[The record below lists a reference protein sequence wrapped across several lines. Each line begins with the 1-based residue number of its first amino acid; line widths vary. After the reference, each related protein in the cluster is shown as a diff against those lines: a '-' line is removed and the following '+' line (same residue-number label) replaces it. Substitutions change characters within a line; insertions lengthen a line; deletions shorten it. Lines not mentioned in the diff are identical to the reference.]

1 MSDNKPNLNSLEKT
15 DFSDWKVGDKYD
27 IIKEIGV
34 GSYGSVVQA
43 KRKDN
48 GEKVAI
54 KRIGQI
60 FEDLIDGKRILREIA
75 ILRRLRNPYI
85 VNIIEII
92 KPENYKSFNE
102 IYVVLEYAQSDL
114 KKLLKSPYHLEMN
127 HINTLAYGTLV
138 GLKFIHQAG
147 ILHRDLKPANVLIN
161 QDCTVKICDLGLAR
175 AVDGVSF

>member
-1 MSDNKPNLNSLEKT
+1 MQDKNNLDLGNLQKV
-15 DFSDWKVGDKYD
+15 DFSDWKTGDKYE

-43 KRKDN
+43 KVKST
-48 GEKVAI
+48 GAKVAI

-60 FEDLIDGKRILREIA
+60 FEDLVDGKRILREVA
-75 ILRRLRNPYI
+75 ILRHLRNPYI

-92 KPENYKSFNE
+92 KPENAKTFNE
-102 IYVVLEYAQSDL
+102 LYLVMEYAQSDI

-138 GLKFIHQAG
+138 GKQSLTQA
-147 ILHRDLKPANVLIN
+147 
-161 QDCTVKICDLGLAR
+161 
-175 AVDGVSF
+175 

>member
-1 MSDNKPNLNSLEKT
+1 MQGSENN
-15 DFSDWKVGDKYD
+15 FSDWKVGDKYE
-27 IIKEIGV
+27 IVKEIGV

-43 KRKDN
+43 KVKAS

-75 ILRRLRNPYI
+75 ILRRLHNPYI
-85 VNIIEII
+85 VNIVEII

-127 HINTLAYGTLV
+127 HINTLAYGILV
-138 GLKFIHQAG
+138 GTLAVTRLEIHPLCWHSASG
-147 ILHRDLKPANVLIN
+147 PETCKR
-161 QDCTVKICDLGLAR
+161 
-175 AVDGVSF
+175 VDQPRLLS